1 VSESESTTVAV
12 TGTDVVPADELPVDE
27 IPGTFGLQAHPD
39 PRQYVFVGIIL
50 VIVTAFEV
58 AVSYSDSFLGPN
70 FIILILA
77 AAAVVKFVMV
87 CAYFM
92 HMKQDKPFFRRV
104 FTVGIV
110 GAFIVYGI
118 VILMFS
124 STVLNRFFN
133 SGP

>member
-12 TGTDVVPADELPVDE
+12 AGTDVVPADELPVDE

-39 PRQYVFVGIIL
+39 PRQYVFIGIIL

-58 AVSYSDSFLGPN
+58 AVSYSDNILGPN
-70 FIILILA
+70 FIIVILA
-77 AAAVVKFVMV
+77 AAAVVKFVLV
-87 CAYFM
+87 CAYYM

-104 FTVGIV
+104 FTIGII
-110 GAFIVYGI
+110 GAFIVYGV

-124 STVLNRFFN
+124 STVLNRVFH